1 MMSRPEHLDLARARD
16 GESRSTEGEDP
27 LVMFTTLKD
36 FERVID
42 AGETV
47 DEFAVDRVI
56 SDIDAMISAQ
66 IDEIVR
72 HAKFKRLEAS
82 WRGLWYLVNVGEGV
96 EGVEIRF
103 LSATWRQICRDLER
117 ASSFDQS
124 TLFQKIYEQE
134 FGRAGGEPFGLLLG
148 DFRVSHVEHARST
161 IDDIAALGALSEVA
175 AAAFAPFIVAASP
188 ELLGVDSFTSL
199 RPAVS
204 ERGPGLVG
212 LAAPNF
218 LNDMRSNSTYK
229 KWRELRAK
237 PESRYLGVVLPDFLI
252 RGQEYSETPDQR
264 FLGRL
269 QREAPGRED
278 QLWGSGVYAFGAT
291 VIACYGRSGWFTD
304 MRGARR
310 DDPDGVLV
318 PDLPPRAFETDAPG
332 VAEIPPIE
340 VEIDQVQAAA
350 FDEAGLIVI
359 LRATGTAD
367 LLFDSNCSLYSPQVT
382 GSPSARSSARLST
395 MLQYVLCVSRF
406 AHYLKVL
413 GRNQIGAG
421 ATVASCQDGLQR
433 WIRQYTTSD
442 NEATP
447 ARLAE
452 RPLRDAVVQVQESP
466 GHPGSFICTAQLKP
480 HFQLDQ
486 IISSYEIVTN
496 LAGPAVG

>member
-1 MMSRPEHLDLARARD
+1 VLGMVDSV
-16 GESRSTEGEDP
+16 RSEEDDP
-27 LVMFTTLKD
+27 LVMFTTLKE
-36 FERVID
+36 FERVIE
-42 AGETV
+42 AEETV

-56 SDIDAMISAQ
+56 SHIDALISAQ
-66 IDEIVR
+66 IDEIML
-72 HAKFKRLEAS
+72 HAKFKTLEAS
-82 WRGLWYLVNVGEGV
+82 WRGLWYLVKLGDDVNKTGDDVDRV
-96 EGVEIRF
+96 QIRL
-103 LSATWRQICRDLER
+103 LSATWREVCRDLER

-124 TLFQKIYEQE
+124 CLFQKIYEQE

-148 DFRVSHVEHARST
+148 DYRVSHVEHARST

-175 AAAFAPFIVAASP
+175 AAAFAPFITAASP

-204 ERGPGLVG
+204 ERATGLVG
-212 LAAPNF
+212 LVAPNF
-218 LNDMRSNSTYK
+218 LNDMRLNATYK
-229 KWRELRAK
+229 KWRELRAE

-252 RGQEYSETPDQR
+252 RGQEYSETTGQR
-264 FLGRL
+264 FLGRF
-269 QREAPGRED
+269 QREAPGGED
-278 QLWGSGVYAFGAT
+278 LLWGSGVYAFGAT
-291 VIACYGRSGWFTD
+291 VIACYGRTGWFTD
-304 MRGARR
+304 MRGVRR
-310 DDPDGVLV
+310 DDPGSGLV
-318 PDLPPRAFETDAPG
+318 PGLPTRAFATDAPG

-340 VEIDQVQAAA
+340 IEIDQVLAAA
-350 FDEAGLIVI
+350 LDEAGLIAI

-367 LLFDSNCSLYSPQVT
+367 LLFDSNCSLYSPPVS
-382 GSPSARSSARLST
+382 GSPSARSSARLSS

-413 GRNQIGAG
+413 GRDQIGVR
-421 ATVASCQDGLQR
+421 ATAASCQDGLQR

-452 RPLRDAVVQVQESP
+452 RPLRDAMVQVQERP

-486 IISSYEIVTN
+486 IISSYEIVTD